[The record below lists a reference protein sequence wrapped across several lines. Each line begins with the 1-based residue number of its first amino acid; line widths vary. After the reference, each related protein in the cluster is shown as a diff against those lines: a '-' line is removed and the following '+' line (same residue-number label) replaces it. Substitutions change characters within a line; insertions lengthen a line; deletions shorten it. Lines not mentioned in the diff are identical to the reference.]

1 MPALV
6 SALPD
11 VGRAGSG
18 GQQAG
23 QSGVLAGADRAQVD
37 VQAERPSRQGRCL
50 AYGLINA
57 GPCGIFC
64 ARGARPD

>member
-18 GQQAG
+18 GQQPG
-23 QSGVLAGADRAQVD
+23 QFGVLAGAGRAQVD
-37 VQAERPSRQGRCL
+37 VQAERPSH
-50 AYGLINA
+50 
-57 GPCGIFC
+57 
-64 ARGARPD
+64 